1 MKVLAIAAAIVLAA
15 SSAYAN
21 QADIDAMDNANAW
34 KVVNLQNG
42 KSEIVFDP
50 VTVRDWDTRT
60 EWISAVSCDLKDK
73 ECYSFDFDPKLVKMI
88 KIPASIAKAWKE
100 GKLKAF

>member
-1 MKVLAIAAAIVLAA
+1 MKAIILAAAIIL
-15 SSAYAN
+15 SSSIACAG

-34 KVVNLQNG
+34 KIVNLENG
-42 KSEIVFDP
+42 KAEIVFDP

-60 EWISAVSCDLKDK
+60 EWISAVSCDLQDK
-73 ECYSFDFDPKLVKMI
+73 ECYSFDFNPKQVKMI

>member
-1 MKVLAIAAAIVLAA
+1 MKAIAFAAALLFAA
-15 SSAYAN
+15 SSVYAS
-21 QADIDAMDNANAW
+21 QAEIDSMDNANAW
-34 KVVNLQNG
+34 KVTNLQNG

-50 VTVRDWDTRT
+50 VTVRDWDTKT
-60 EWISAVSCDLKDK
+60 EWISAVSCDPQDK
-73 ECYSFDFDPKLVKMI
+73 ECYSFDFNPKQVKMT